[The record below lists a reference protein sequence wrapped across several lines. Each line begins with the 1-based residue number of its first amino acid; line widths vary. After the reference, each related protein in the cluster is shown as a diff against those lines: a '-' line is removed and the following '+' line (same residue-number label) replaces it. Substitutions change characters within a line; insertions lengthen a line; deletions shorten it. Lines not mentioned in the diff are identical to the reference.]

1 MENTYFVTITGIDHY
16 YGKKPFEIG
25 RIVKLI
31 KDKDN
36 EYDKEAVAAYL
47 PFIEIIGYVANSTNT
62 VYDGTISAGR
72 LYDKIDDYAY
82 ARVMFVTHTSVI
94 ALVLDKE
101 DIEETDDDDGDEE
114 NDNIDSSKIISL
126 AEQADE
132 KTERSPDKKK
142 KGKAKQK
149 IGFAI
154 E

>member
-1 MENTYFVTITGIDHY
+1 MESTYFVTITGIDHY

-31 KDKDN
+31 KDKNN
-36 EYDKEAVAAYL
+36 EYDKEAIAAYL
-47 PFIEIIGYVANSTNT
+47 PFIETIGYVANSTNT

-82 ARVMFVTHTSVI
+82 ARVMFVTRTSVI

-101 DIEETDDDDGDEE
+101 DVEETEDDDSDEE
-114 NDNIDSSKIISL
+114 DDN
-126 AEQADE
+126 
-132 KTERSPDKKK
+132 TRSPEIIPVTEPAGKSSPAKKN

>member
-36 EYDKEAVAAYL
+36 EYDKEAIAVYL
-47 PFIEIIGYVANSTNT
+47 PFIETIGYVANSTNT

>member
-1 MENTYFVTITGIDHY
+1 MENTYFVTITGINHY

-36 EYDKEAVAAYL
+36 EYDKEAIAAYL
-47 PFIEIIGYVANSTNT
+47 PFIETIGYVANSVNT
-62 VYDGTISAGR
+62 VYDGTVSAGR

-101 DIEETDDDDGDEE
+101 DVEETEDNRNKNK
-114 NDNIDSSKIISL
+114 NDKQESS
-126 AEQADE
+126 EQ
-132 KTERSPDKKK
+132 KSKNRRHRKRKDKQS
-142 KGKAKQK
+142 GQTDLL
-149 IGFAI
+149 
-154 E
+154 

>member
-31 KDKDN
+31 KDKNN
-36 EYDKEAVAAYL
+36 EYDKEAVAAFL
-47 PFIEIIGYVANSTNT
+47 PFIETIGYVANSTNT

-82 ARVMFVTHTSVI
+82 ARVMFVTRTSVI

-101 DIEETDDDDGDEE
+101 DVEETEDDDSDDVNNSIDGAE
-114 NDNIDSSKIISL
+114 IISD
-126 AEQADE
+126 AEPVGGKIE
-132 KTERSPDKKK
+132 KSPAKKN

-149 IGFAI
+149 NGFAI

>member
-1 MENTYFVTITGIDHY
+1 MENTYFVTITGINHY

-36 EYDKEAVAAYL
+36 EYDKEAIAAYL
-47 PFIEIIGYVANSTNT
+47 PFIETIGYVANSVNT
-62 VYDGTISAGR
+62 VYDGTVSAGR

-101 DIEETDDDDGDEE
+101 DVEETEDNRNKNK
-114 NDNIDSSKIISL
+114 NDKQESS
-126 AEQADE
+126 EQKSKNRRHRKRKE
-132 KTERSPDKKK
+132 KQSEKSDLL
-142 KGKAKQK
+142 
-149 IGFAI
+149 
-154 E
+154 

>member
-82 ARVMFVTHTSVI
+82 ARVMFVTHTSAI
-94 ALVLDKE
+94 ALILDKE
-101 DIEETDDDDGDEE
+101 DVEETENDDGDEE
-114 NDNIDSSKIISL
+114 DDNTSNSEIISVT
-126 AEQADE
+126 EQAA
-132 KTERSPDKKK
+132 KKSAAKKK